1 MWNRSLDNHACEARV
16 ISGLLLSALTLMLT
30 ACGTK
35 PALRPASPDDLAT
48 LRALAADPAHDGGFR
63 ATGRARVRNAD
74 EEIEFFMETLK
85 RIRVTLTD
93 DDLAALRKS
102 LFAQQKK

>member
-1 MWNRSLDNHACEARV
+1 MAREDAK
-16 ISGLLLSALTLMLT
+16 ALHTEYVTVKIDTDRMIGGKDVL
-30 ACGTK
+30 
-35 PALRPASPDDLAT
+35 ASYPKSEKQGIPWFVFLQPDGKELA
-48 LRALAADPAHDGGFR
+48 DSMGPKGNIGCP
-63 ATGRARVRNAD
+63 NAD